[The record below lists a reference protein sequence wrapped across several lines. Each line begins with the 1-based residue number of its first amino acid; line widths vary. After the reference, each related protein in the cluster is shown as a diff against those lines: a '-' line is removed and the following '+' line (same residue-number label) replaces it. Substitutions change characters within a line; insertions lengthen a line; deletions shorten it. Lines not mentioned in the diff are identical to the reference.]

1 MEHINKLT
9 QPFPDIFAIY
19 FGEHWACPGMPDQ
32 TQQALHDLTKASM
45 DIYAKNEVFEIL
57 KLKKSRNRIGRE
69 NFGL

>member
-45 DIYAKNEVFEIL
+45 DI
-57 KLKKSRNRIGRE
+57 
-69 NFGL
+69 